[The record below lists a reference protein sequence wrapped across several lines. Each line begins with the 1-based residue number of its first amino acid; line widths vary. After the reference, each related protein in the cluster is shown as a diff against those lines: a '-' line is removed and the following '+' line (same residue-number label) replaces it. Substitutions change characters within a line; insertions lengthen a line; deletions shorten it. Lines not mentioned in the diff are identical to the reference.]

1 MKQRAGILALF
12 LAALAFSINGI
23 VSKLVLE
30 AGLSP
35 LRFAE
40 VRSTGAFA
48 FFLIYLLIFKRSAL
62 RFDIKALPEM
72 LVYGIVGYAG
82 VQFFYFVAILRM
94 PVSVGLIIEFTAPIW
109 ILVFLRFILKK
120 HVPNG
125 LWYAIVLALGGL
137 LMITQIWNG
146 LTLDRVGLMAAFFDA
161 FCLAGYFLIGDHLSK
176 TKSSGAI
183 SVWGFGVASF
193 ALLFFFPIWD
203 YPFEALS
210 KDMNLLGVFE
220 GQTLPGWVLVLW
232 IIIMG
237 TLAPYLFVL
246 AGLKI
251 LSASTASVFGM
262 IEPVLAGMIAWWW
275 LSESLNGIQLIGCVV
290 VIVGI
295 VIADRAR
302 QHATN

>member
-1 MKQRAGILALF
+1 
-12 LAALAFSINGI
+12 
-23 VSKLVLE
+23 
-30 AGLSP
+30 
-35 LRFAE
+35 
-40 VRSTGAFA
+40 
-48 FFLIYLLIFKRSAL
+48 
-62 RFDIKALPEM
+62 
-72 LVYGIVGYAG
+72 
-82 VQFFYFVAILRM
+82 
-94 PVSVGLIIEFTAPIW
+94 
-109 ILVFLRFILKK
+109 
-120 HVPNG
+120 
-125 LWYAIVLALGGL
+125 
-137 LMITQIWNG
+137 MITQIWNG